1 MDARETVYIVEDDES
16 MRTALARLLRATGHT
31 VQGYDSAQS
40 FLAAFD
46 GQWAGCIL
54 LDIGMPG
61 MDGMALQERL
71 NDLGC
76 ALPIVFLTAQGDI
89 PASVRAIKAGAEDF
103 LCKPVEKERLLDAVK
118 RALARNR
125 RDAHALGAR
134 RALAQRY
141 ASLTAREREVFALL
155 ITGALNKQIADK
167 LGNSERTVKAHR
179 RAIMDKLGVRS
190 VAELVL
196 IDSQLSAR

>member
-16 MRTALARLLRATGHT
+16 MSTALARLLRATGHT

-76 ALPIVFLTAQGDI
+76 TLPIVFLTAQGDI

-118 RALARNR
+118 RALARHR

>member
-1 MDARETVYIVEDDES
+1 MDAGETVYIVEDDES
-16 MRTALARLLRATGHT
+16 MRTALARLLRATGHA

-46 GQWAGCIL
+46 GRWTGCIL
-54 LDIGMPG
+54 LDIGLPG

-76 ALPIVFLTAQGDI
+76 TLPIVFLTAQGDI

-103 LCKPVEKERLLDAVK
+103 LCKPVEKERLLGAVE
-118 RALARNR
+118 RALARHR

-134 RALAQRY
+134 RALAQRF
-141 ASLTAREREVFALL
+141 AGLTAREREVFALL

-179 RAIMDKLGVRS
+179 RAILDKLGVRS